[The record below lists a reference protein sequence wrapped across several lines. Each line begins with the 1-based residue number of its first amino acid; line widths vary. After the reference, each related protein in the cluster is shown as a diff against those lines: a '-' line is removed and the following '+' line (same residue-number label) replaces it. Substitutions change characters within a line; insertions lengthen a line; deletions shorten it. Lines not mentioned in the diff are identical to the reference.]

1 MLSFPFPLSVPALSS
16 YSYGL
21 SLEELLP
28 FAADP
33 WWQFVRRLCF
43 ASLWLTILL
52 TLLASLTLAYI
63 QHDETLLACRSNR
76 VITTTL
82 PLPLPTVSLPDA
94 SPGNATVQLAT

>member
-1 MLSFPFPLSVPALSS
+1 MFSFPPLSSS

-21 SLEELLP
+21 TLEELLP

-43 ASLWLTILL
+43 ASLWLTFLL

-63 QHDETLLACRSNR
+63 QHDETLMACRSNR

-82 PLPLPTVSLPDA
+82 PPLLTVSLSDA
-94 SPGNATVQLAT
+94 LPANATVQLAT